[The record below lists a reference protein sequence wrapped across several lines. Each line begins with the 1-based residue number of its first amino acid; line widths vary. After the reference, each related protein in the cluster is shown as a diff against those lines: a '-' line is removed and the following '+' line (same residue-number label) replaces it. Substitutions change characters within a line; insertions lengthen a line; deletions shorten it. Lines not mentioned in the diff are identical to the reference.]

1 MLKDVLK
8 ENLDVVFCGTAKGEA
23 SARLGYYYAGPGNKF
38 YGILH
43 DAGFT
48 PHKLKPSDCYGI
60 NQYKIGLTDLVH
72 TEFGNDDEISD
83 DSYDVSGF
91 IEKMKLFKP
100 KYIAFNS
107 KKGASF
113 VFGYKGITNLIDYG
127 FQDKMIG
134 SSKIFVL
141 PSTSGS
147 ARRYW
152 DEKYW
157 FELKQLIPQNPLLKC
172 LKT

>member
-1 MLKDVLK
+1 MLKDVLTH
-8 ENLDVVFCGTAKGEA
+8 NLDVVFCGTAKGEA

-43 DAGFT
+43 QVGFT
-48 PHKLKPSDCYGI
+48 PDELIPSDCYEI

-72 TEFGNDDEISD
+72 TEFGNDNEISD
-83 DSYDVSGF
+83 ESYDVSDF
-91 IEKMKLFKP
+91 IKKMAFYKP
-100 KYIAFNS
+100 KFIAFNG

-113 VFGYKGITNLIDYG
+113 LLGFKGVTSIVDYG
-127 FQDKMIG
+127 IQGRVIG
-134 SSKIFVL
+134 SSKVFVL

-147 ARRYW
+147 ARRFW

-157 FELKQLIPQNPLLKC
+157 FELKELISNN
-172 LKT
+172 